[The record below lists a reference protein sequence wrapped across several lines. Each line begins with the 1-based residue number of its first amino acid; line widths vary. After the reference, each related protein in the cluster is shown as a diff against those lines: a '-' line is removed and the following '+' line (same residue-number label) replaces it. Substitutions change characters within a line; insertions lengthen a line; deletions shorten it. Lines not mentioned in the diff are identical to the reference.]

1 MTSSDCLAARTVLP
15 ARCFRFRARPGPS
28 ALLLAL
34 IIGFATSSSFAKPRD
49 ENPYPAMKREP
60 ARSVVVTNDLEI
72 PLSWKLNPV
81 WWFKNYDRPTPP
93 WDYKPGD
100 PHRIFKWYLR
110 NPFHNFDFYV
120 IGIADR
126 TFVRKG
132 SDPERVFSPE
142 PGWSWAVCEYKW
154 LRLPF
159 VSYWN
164 GGFNFYLGW
173 RNRGQFGFELK
184 YSEPKEPR
192 AKLR

>member
-1 MTSSDCLAARTVLP
+1 VKIARFFTFSVAAIVAVSATQLA
-15 ARCFRFRARPGPS
+15 
-28 ALLLAL
+28 
-34 IIGFATSSSFAKPRD
+34 AKPRD
-49 ENPYPAMKREP
+49 EKPYPAMKRTP
-60 ARSVVVTNDLEI
+60 PRSIVVTNELNI

-81 WWFKNYDRPTPP
+81 WWFGNYDRPTPP

-100 PHRIFKWYLR
+100 PHRIAKWYVR

-120 IGIADR
+120 IGIADK

-132 SDPERVFSPE
+132 SDPERVFSPQ

-159 VSYWN
+159 ISYWSG

-173 RNRGQFGFELK
+173 RNRGQFGFEFK
-184 YSEPKEPR
+184 FSEPKQPR
-192 AKLR
+192 ARLR